1 MDFNTTQYQD
11 IDCKGRSKCFDTL
24 TDDELEALEQAKLI
38 VKYKKGEVIAKQGT
52 SHPDILFLQNG
63 FVKFYK
69 EYPTTRTLTIIEKKC
84 NFIGLFGLYVDTVMQ
99 YTLVAHTDCVICSFN
114 KNHIE
119 KLISKNNDFA
129 SETIKNIN
137 EKTLHIFN
145 TLSNVSSK
153 QMHGRMAWALLELSV
168 SVFETENLKSL
179 ITRKD
184 IAEYTNMSVM
194 SVGRIL
200 REFAEEKLIDLG
212 KDYINILEKDKL
224 IAICKNG

>member
-1 MDFNTTQYQD
+1 MDFNTAQYQD
-11 IDCKGRSKCFDTL
+11 IDCKGRAKCFDTL
-24 TDDELEALEQAKLI
+24 SSHELEALEQAKLI

-52 SHPDILFLQNG
+52 SHPDVLFLQNG

-84 NFIGLFGLYVDTVMQ
+84 NFIGLFGLFVDTVMQ

-114 KNHIE
+114 KGHIE
-119 KLISKNNDFA
+119 KLISKNNAFA

-137 EKTLHIFN
+137 KKTLHIFN
-145 TLSNVSSK
+145 TISSSSSK
-153 QMHGRMAWALLELSV
+153 QMHGRIAWALLELTSNI
-168 SVFETENLKSL
+168 FETNSLKSQ

-184 IAEYTNMSVM
+184 LAEFTNMSVM

-200 REFAEEKLIDLG
+200 REFAEEKIIELG
-212 KDYINILEKDKL
+212 KDFINIIEKDKL
-224 IAICKNG
+224 LTICKNG

>member
-11 IDCKGRSKCFDTL
+11 IDCRGRAKCFDTL
-24 TDDELEALEQAKLI
+24 TSDELEALEQAKLI

-52 SHPDILFLQNG
+52 SHPDILFLQDG
-63 FVKFYK
+63 YVKFYK

-84 NFIGLFGLYVDTVMQ
+84 NFIGLFGLYVDAVMQ

-114 KNHIE
+114 KSHIE
-119 KLISKNNDFA
+119 KLISKNNAFA

-137 EKTLHIFN
+137 KKTLHIFN
-145 TLSNVSSK
+145 VLSNGSSK
-153 QMHGRMAWALLELSV
+153 QMHGRMAWALLELSED
-168 SVFETENLKSL
+168 VFESEKLQSL

-184 IAEYTNMSVM
+184 LAEFTNMSVM

-200 REFAEEKLIDLG
+200 REFAEERLIELG
-212 KDYINILEKDKL
+212 KDFITILEKQKL
-224 IAICKNG
+224 ITICKNG

>member
-1 MDFNTTQYQD
+1 MDFSNTQYQD

-24 TDDELEALEQAKLI
+24 SADELEALEQAKLI
-38 VKYKKGEVIAKQGT
+38 VKYKKGEVIAKQGA
-52 SHPDILFLQNG
+52 SYADVLFLQNG

-69 EYPTTRTLTIIEKKC
+69 EYPNTRTLTIIEKKC

-114 KNHIE
+114 KNHFE
-119 KLISKNNDFA
+119 KLIAKNNAFA
-129 SETIKNIN
+129 IETIKNIN
-137 EKTLHIFN
+137 DKTLKIFGS
-145 TLSNVSSK
+145 LSNSSSK

-168 SVFETENLKSL
+168 EVFEDDNLKSQ

-184 IAEYTNMSVM
+184 LSEFTNMSVM

-200 REFAEEKLIDLG
+200 REFAEEKLIELG
-212 KDYINILEKDKL
+212 KDYINISEKDKL

>member
-1 MDFNTTQYQD
+1 MDFNTPQYQD
-11 IDCKGRSKCFDTL
+11 IDCRGRAKCFDTL
-24 TDDELEALEQAKLI
+24 TSDELEALEQAKLI

-52 SHPDILFLQNG
+52 SNPDILFLQDG

-84 NFIGLFGLYVDTVMQ
+84 NFIGLSGLYVNTVMQ

-114 KNHIE
+114 KSHIE
-119 KLISKNNDFA
+119 KLISKNNAFA

-145 TLSNVSSK
+145 VLSNGSSK
-153 QMHGRMAWALLELSV
+153 QMHGRMAWALLELSEG
-168 SVFETENLKSL
+168 VFENGNLKSL

-184 IAEYTNMSVM
+184 LAEFTNMSVM

-200 REFAEEKLIDLG
+200 REFADDKLIDLG
-212 KDYINILEKDKL
+212 KDFINIIEKDKL
-224 IAICKNG
+224 IVICKNG

>member
-1 MDFNTTQYQD
+1 MDFNTAQYQD
-11 IDCKGRSKCFDTL
+11 IDCRGRAKCFDTL
-24 TDDELEALEQAKLI
+24 TNDELEALEQAKLI

-52 SHPDILFLQNG
+52 SHPDILFLQEG

-69 EYPTTRTLTIIEKKC
+69 EYPNTRTLTIIEKKC

-114 KNHIE
+114 KGHIE
-119 KLISKNNDFA
+119 KLISKNNAFA

-137 EKTLHIFN
+137 EKTLHMFN
-145 TLSNVSSK
+145 VLSNSSSK

-168 SVFETENLKSL
+168 SVFETENLKSV

-184 IAEYTNMSVM
+184 LAEFTNMSVM

-200 REFAEEKLIDLG
+200 REFADEKLIDLG
-212 KDYINILEKDKL
+212 KDFIDILEKDKL